1 MSGVPIGPDRT
12 KCCRDGG
19 TMTRFF
25 GEPWDAPM
33 VDDGNQVPTPVGEPC
48 LHCGQAI
55 VDGDQG
61 FIMSVQSADGMA
73 VVSQPAHWHCWLILA
88 RRSTFATG
96 DDTVNNPLRVPPE
109 PRKIWRP
116 DNSAQFHIDWNGK
129 RWTLTTSSAHLWI
142 LIGPE
147 GASQPIGAMT
157 VGEAQA
163 RAEIWLDMR
172 DLLNKATQEH
182 RGWRPGHI
190 PEYGPPLA
198 DGGHQDTGE

>member
-33 VDDGNQVPTPVGEPC
+33 VDDGHQVPTPVGEPC

-88 RRSTFATG
+88 RRSTRGESTVSVDRAATL
-96 DDTVNNPLRVPPE
+96 NPFTGVLCVRCGVAALTLVWKLE
-109 PRKIWRP
+109 ARP
-116 DNSAQFHIDWNGK
+116 LGTFSLAGVQLKVSAREWPYCVCDPTLGGCGAECRGK
-129 RWTLTTSSAHLWI
+129 QEMTS
-142 LIGPE
+142 
-147 GASQPIGAMT
+147 
-157 VGEAQA
+157 
-163 RAEIWLDMR
+163 
-172 DLLNKATQEH
+172 
-182 RGWRPGHI
+182 
-190 PEYGPPLA
+190 
-198 DGGHQDTGE
+198 